1 MVPDLK
7 VNHVIEAGSE
17 GDEGGD
23 DVMLYLGKADCMEVM
38 KAGGGL
44 RDQSLASGGK
54 VERMPC

>member
-1 MVPDLK
+1 M
-7 VNHVIEAGSE
+7 NHVIEAGSE

>member
-7 VNHVIEAGSE
+7 LNHVIEAGSE
-17 GDEGGD
+17 GDEGD

-38 KAGGGL
+38 KAGEGL
-44 RDQSLASGGK
+44 RDQSLAWGGK